1 MSYEVIFE
9 ADKSFDS
16 EHVQTDHEFFSL
28 LTNHSISESISSQT
42 TISRSFSLLIESTS
56 QMIRRMIPRGV
67 SSVVKPLLEMR
78 HLSMYEI
85 SH

>member
-1 MSYEVIFE
+1 MSYEATFE
-9 ADKSFDS
+9 ADESSDS
-16 EHVQTDHEFFSL
+16 EHVQTDHEFFPL
-28 LTNHSISESISSQT
+28 LTNHSSPEPISSQT
-42 TISRSFSLLIESTS
+42 TISRSFPLLTESTP

-78 HLSMYEI
+78 HLSMYGI